1 MRTGSGA
8 GAPAGSGAEP
18 QPGSG
23 AGAPAG
29 CGAEPREEKNWP
41 FILKKSSFLEEFHP
55 RATTAASRNIV
66 LNSFHCCCSSA
77 LLCRFNRSYPH
88 AKSCFLLPLRPSRH
102 SRANVLMPNAL
113 SVLRCTICLLTGTM
127 TIAGMPARAQRAF
140 RKFFGFSRVRKA
152 ALCLTDFEVIQR
164 I

>member
-1 MRTGSGA
+1 MSVQDGVPIWGSWA
-8 GAPAGSGAEP
+8 RAPAGVWGGSPSGVR
-18 QPGSG
+18 G
-23 AGAPAG
+23 GAP
-29 CGAEPREEKNWP
+29 RRKNWP
-41 FILKKSSFLEEFHP
+41 IFSKK
-55 RATTAASRNIV
+55 RAVSLGNSTLVQRLQPPEIV